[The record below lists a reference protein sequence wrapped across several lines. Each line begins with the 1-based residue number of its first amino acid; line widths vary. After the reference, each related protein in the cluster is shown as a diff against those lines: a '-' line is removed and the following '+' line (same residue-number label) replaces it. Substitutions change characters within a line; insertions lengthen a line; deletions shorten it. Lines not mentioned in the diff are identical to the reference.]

1 MSPVK
6 ISAANVSMAVMN
18 ARRPAPAVMKQ
29 GTIVDQAMGARPKSR
44 ILALL

>member
-18 ARRPAPAVMKQ
+18 ARRPAPAAAKQ
-29 GTIVDQAMGARPKSR
+29 GTIVSPATGARPKGQVP
-44 ILALL
+44 ALL

>member
-18 ARRPAPAVMKQ
+18 A
-29 GTIVDQAMGARPKSR
+29 MGARLKSR
-44 ILALL
+44 IPALL

>member
-18 ARRPAPAVMKQ
+18 ARRPAPAAARQ
-29 GTIVDQAMGARPKSR
+29 GTIVSPAMGARPKSR
-44 ILALL
+44 IPALL